1 MGSVV
6 RDGPPALDLQLVR
19 RLTPELQYQVDRLA
33 DAAAAVDG
41 LRPFGE
47 HKWLRLIRGDDRCAA
62 LLARH
67 GQRLVGAA
75 HCDAYHTSAPDRP
88 CRLTA
93 EFVVHPDVRN
103 QGIGARL
110 LAAVVDLA
118 DEEIAQELHL
128 WAYGNLEPAQHL
140 AQTRDFAPER
150 TLLQYILPAA
160 CLPSSTEL
168 RTRPFDRQRDA
179 ERWLQLHNRVFAGHP
194 EQGAW
199 DMVDLEAR
207 MAQPWFDRADL
218 LMATDDASDDLLGF
232 CWVKLPRD
240 ANQPGE
246 IIYIVGVVPE
256 ARGKKLGKELT
267 RAGLVHIREHNR
279 SGAMLYVEADNTPA
293 IKLYESL
300 GFACRFEHV
309 CYGRRV

>member
-1 MGSVV
+1 V
-6 RDGPPALDLQLVR
+6 RAATSGLDLQVVR
-19 RLTPELQYQVDRLA
+19 RLTPELQWQVDRLA
-33 DAAAAVDG
+33 DAAEAADG

-47 HKWLRLIRGDDRCAA
+47 HKWLRLIRGDDRCTA
-62 LLARH
+62 LLVRQA
-67 GQRLVGAA
+67 GRLVGAA

-93 EFVVHPDVRN
+93 EFVVHPELRN

-128 WAYGNLEPAQHL
+128 WAYGNLEQTQHL
-140 AQTRDFAPER
+140 AHTYDFAPER
-150 TLLQYILPAA
+150 TLLQYVLPAEG
-160 CLPSSTEL
+160 LPVSTHL
-168 RTRPFDRQRDA
+168 RTRPFNRQRDA

-194 EQGAW
+194 EQDAW

-207 MAQPWFDRADL
+207 MAQPWFDPADL
-218 LMATDDASDDLLGF
+218 LMVTDEATDELLGF

-246 IIYIVGVVPE
+246 IYIVGVDPK
-256 ARGKKLGKELT
+256 ARGRSLGKELT
-267 RAGLVHIREHNR
+267 AAALVHIRDHNR
-279 SGAMLYVEADNTPA
+279 PGAMLYVEADNTPA

-300 GFACRFEHV
+300 GFERRYEHV
-309 CYGRRV
+309 CYSRPV